1 MTASASELIQTGLI
15 GEAVDGGPALIF
27 VADEY
32 KRYLAVNR
40 CACEALGYT
49 REELL
54 DLRMSDVAVGSDI
67 DDVYAHMLRNS
78 YASGVMHLQR
88 KDGRLL
94 PFHFRAKETM
104 AARMTFWVAVGFVD
118 DSV

>member
-94 PFHFRAKETM
+94 PFHFRAKETT